1 VLAIAL
7 AFGGI
12 AYSAQHQLHQM
23 QARSHAMAAVLNA
36 PDATMMTVRAPS
48 GRGRATIVMS
58 HQARSLVFTSARL
71 PVLPAAHRYEL
82 WLMGTSGPRPAGML
96 PDGRDGMTPPMIVTG
111 LRDGDQVAVTVEPAD
126 GSRQPTTPMV
136 LTATLPS

>member
-1 VLAIAL
+1 
-7 AFGGI
+7 
-12 AYSAQHQLHQM
+12 
-23 QARSHAMAAVLNA
+23 
-36 PDATMMTVRAPS
+36 
-48 GRGRATIVMS
+48 
-58 HQARSLVFTSARL
+58 
-71 PVLPAAHRYEL
+71 
-82 WLMGTSGPRPAGML
+82 ML